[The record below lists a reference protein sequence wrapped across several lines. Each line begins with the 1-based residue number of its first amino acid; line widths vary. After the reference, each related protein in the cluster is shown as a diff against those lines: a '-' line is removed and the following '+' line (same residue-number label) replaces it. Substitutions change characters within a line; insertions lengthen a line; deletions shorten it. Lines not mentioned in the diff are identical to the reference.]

1 MGQKKGGRGRAGGGR
16 RHFVQNEDDLKK
28 RNENQERYQATRR
41 ARRQEGEESGSED
54 EDVEEFDE
62 ASEEISEQMAAM
74 RAGLQG
80 NAEGD
85 EASGKKKK
93 GAAGV
98 IETANPNAANASQ
111 KHKKASALDG
121 SQPKVELT
129 RREREEI
136 EKQRAAA
143 AYAKKHA
150 EGKTEEAQRDMERL
164 KEAKKRRE
172 EAAAKAKKVDA
183 DAERQ
188 KAMLEMEK
196 AANAEAK
203 KAASF
208 FEKDQ
213 GGDDEDVEMPK
224 LETRKVKSM
233 KPAQLKEELK
243 MRGLSTQGNAKELLK
258 RVLETCC

>member
-1 MGQKKGGRGRAGGGR
+1 MCSSDLRLSGG
-16 RHFVQNEDDLKK
+16 
-28 RNENQERYQATRR
+28 
-41 ARRQEGEESGSED
+41 SGSGAFE
-54 EDVEEFDE
+54 
-62 ASEEISEQMAAM
+62 EEISEQMAAM

-85 EASGKKKK
+85 EAAGKKKK

-188 KAMLEMEK
+188 KALADMEK
-196 AANAEAK
+196 SMTMK
-203 KAASF
+203 VDKGSF
-208 FEKDQ
+208 FEVAAEDIEKASGASSDRLRTLLEDIQSRVNAGASPEAAAAAVFSFAKDAAAFFSDAILANDASRFARAVSRSLQ
-213 GGDDEDVEMPK
+213 ASCSRCTK
-224 LETRKVKSM
+224 ASSSRRS
-233 KPAQLKEELK
+233 EEHT
-243 MRGLSTQGNAKELLK
+243 SELQSP
-258 RVLETCC
+258 